1 MANLT
6 TGPPA
11 EKAGN
16 KNIPTP
22 IPVITG
28 LLHGSVAAA
37 SLLDGLPVG
46 VALLDT
52 ERRVIRINS
61 RGEALLGIGPDQAC
75 GLPCHHVIR
84 SSRCFKDCPLA
95 PGGPDGGLVEAVS
108 TTCPI
113 SHDTDIIDRQRRKVP
128 VRACVVPLHDEK
140 GRHVGYMEVLEEV
153 TACAAPAPSAA
164 GDSELEGFISHS
176 PAMQPLFSAMRII
189 AETDST
195 VLITGET
202 GTGKDLLAEA
212 IHKASGRA
220 SGPFV
225 KVNCGA
231 LPEHLLESELFGH
244 VRGAFTGA
252 VSDKPGRFRLAAGG
266 TLFLTEIGDLPLSL
280 QVKLL
285 TVLDDQCIHPLG
297 ATRPVTVDV
306 RIIAATHRN
315 LERMVQEGRFRE
327 DLLFRLN
334 VVRLHVPP
342 LRERE
347 GDVRLLLDHFLRRMA
362 SSGKRGVQSFTPEAL
377 KLLCEYDWPG
387 NVRELR
393 NIVEYAVHFSS
404 GDTIGIP
411 SIPKSVL
418 DRIEQGP
425 QLRAETSH
433 PAQRS
438 LPAPGSSYSAHD
450 SAYGTSSTHSH
461 TSGREQDEVESR
473 QHNRQHE
480 GQHGRQFDRRHD
492 AERDNPAQRNDPVFL
507 SWQDKE
513 RAMILDALERT
524 GGRRQ
529 QAAELLGWSRS
540 TLWRKLN
547 SHGLV

>member
-1 MANLT
+1 MAHLT

-11 EKAGN
+11 ENAGN
-16 KNIPTP
+16 KHIPT
-22 IPVITG
+22 PVITG

-52 ERRVIRINS
+52 ERRIVRINR

-95 PGGPDGGLVEAVS
+95 PGGPDGALVEAVS

-140 GRHVGYMEVLEEV
+140 GTHVGYMEVLEEV

-306 RIIAATHRN
+306 RIVAATHRN

-362 SSGKRGVQSFTPEAL
+362 SSSKRGIQGFTPEAL

-404 GDTIGIP
+404 GDTIGIA

-418 DRIEQGP
+418 ERIEQGP
-425 QLRAETSH
+425 QPKADAMHAVPRGFTAQSPGHDAQDPAYASSAHGPAMGRDTAETDH
-433 PAQRS
+433 
-438 LPAPGSSYSAHD
+438 
-450 SAYGTSSTHSH
+450 
-461 TSGREQDEVESR
+461 R
-473 QHNRQHE
+473 QHKRQHE

-492 AERDNPAQRNDPVFL
+492 AERDNPAQRNEPVFL
-507 SWQDKE
+507 SWQEKE